1 MPALRL
7 YHHPPS
13 VTPADHREACHREAC
28 AFPDA
33 PETGVGTGRA
43 LGVDALG
50 HAGTPTA
57 RLLEL

>member
-13 VTPADHREACHREAC
+13 VTPADHREAC